1 MKPETSRADPGP
13 ESTPVNALICG
24 ALGHMAVDVEDA
36 INVLDDPA
44 SSESARAL
52 AMSTFTLVPMALRF
66 YIDVLSGVTPI
77 TEGSFNE

>member
-1 MKPETSRADPGP
+1 MQPESSSTEPGP
-13 ESTPVNALICG
+13 ESTPVLSVICG

-36 INVLDDPA
+36 INVLDDP
-44 SSESARAL
+44 SSGESARSL